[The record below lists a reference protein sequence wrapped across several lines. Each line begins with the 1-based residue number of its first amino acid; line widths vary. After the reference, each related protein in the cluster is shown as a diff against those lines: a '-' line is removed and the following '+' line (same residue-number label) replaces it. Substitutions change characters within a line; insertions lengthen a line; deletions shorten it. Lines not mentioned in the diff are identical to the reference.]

1 MTSQRS
7 TAARTPAKATKPA
20 ATTSSAKQRS
30 IVSFFQKAPPSSPA
44 APASSPLAKASPTTK
59 QSSCLKETTKANS
72 LPKTTPL
79 SKSKPKPTV
88 AIKQTTPV
96 PDSDVLEPPSS
107 QENLDSTV
115 KVNNAQECA
124 ATRADTERQK
134 PSNKMDHGALPSS
147 PTRKVRNSQCKILSR
162 SATDAPEGQKGR

>member
-1 MTSQRS
+1 MASQRS

-44 APASSPLAKASPTTK
+44 AAASSPLAKASPTTK

-96 PDSDVLEPPSS
+96 PDSDAIEPPSS
-107 QENLDSTV
+107 QENLDSTMKV
-115 KVNNAQECA
+115 KNAPKSA
-124 ATRADTERQK
+124 ATRADTDRQK
-134 PSNKMDHGALPSS
+134 SSKMSHDALPSS
-147 PTRKVRNSQCKILSR
+147 PTRKVRNSQCKILAR
-162 SATDAPEGQKGR
+162 SATDAPEGQKGC